1 MVTRSSNQGSVDGFR
16 REGLQRLVTFDLL
29 SVQMRLEERLRMESR
44 TIWCVYGIWR
54 WLETMEQFTA
64 VFLRW
69 IRIVRFAGVPNL
81 GKAYIE
87 RENRVQYNP
96 QNHHKSAHGPHRRDV
111 THILCKVSCFS
122 LNFFH
127 FCRSRNNAD
136 AHVFQAW
143 ATSVVTFWILLTETY
158 RLNFFPAVFSF
169 LPSFL

>member
-1 MVTRSSNQGSVDGFR
+1 MCSIRDLASRRCFFYLRQVDVNGSRRLSPTPSVSNLSLKLGLYLSMVTRSSNQGSVDGFR

-111 THILCKVSCFS
+111 THFM
-122 LNFFH
+122 
-127 FCRSRNNAD
+127 
-136 AHVFQAW
+136 
-143 ATSVVTFWILLTETY
+143 
-158 RLNFFPAVFSF
+158 
-169 LPSFL
+169 